1 MKFYTYIVECADKTL
16 YTGYTDNLE
25 KRLAKHNSGL
35 GAKYTRGR
43 IPVFLKYFEEF
54 PTKSEA
60 LRREYQI
67 KRFSRIEKENLI
79 KNFRNNST
87 QK

>member
-1 MKFYTYIVECADKTL
+1 MKFFTYIVECADGTL

-25 KRLAKHNSGL
+25 KRIAKHNSGL

-54 PTKSEA
+54 DNKSSA
-60 LRREYQI
+60 MRREFFI
-67 KRFSRIEKENLI
+67 KKLSRKQKLEIIEKSI
-79 KNFRNNST
+79 S
-87 QK
+87 